1 MLPCRTVPGTQRRA
15 PEVDEPRGTTSTQT
29 GAASRGSVA
38 LTRGLRIQTHPVYMS
53 EQSDPDGRQFV
64 FGYRIVIT
72 NQSDQTVQIVAR
84 HWIIIDAHGNRRD
97 VEGEGVVGQQPTLE
111 PGEAFEYASFCPL
124 PTRWG
129 TMEGSYLVRAESD
142 EFRAQVQR
150 FFFVSD
156 ED

>member
-1 MLPCRTVPGTQRRA
+1 MQDPLRTNAGGV
-15 PEVDEPRGTTSTQT
+15 
-29 GAASRGSVA
+29 GAATERGSVA
-38 LTRGLRIQTHPVYMS
+38 LTRGVLVQTHPVYMS

-84 HWIIIDAHGNRRD
+84 HWAIIDASGNRRD

-111 PGEAFEYASFCPL
+111 PGESFEYASFCPL

-129 TMEGSYLVRAESD
+129 TMEGSYLLRAESG
-142 EFRAQVQR
+142 EFRARVAR
-150 FFFVSD
+150 FYLVSD
-156 ED
+156 E